1 MWPIYVFSHAKT
13 FKFQIQC
20 ILETFLPTFFDV
32 DEAEHERFVASVGPC
47 QFVKFGNEF
56 FF

>member
-1 MWPIYVFSHAKT
+1 MFSGMLRHSSSK
-13 FKFQIQC
+13 IQF

-47 QFVKFGNEF
+47 QFVKFGDEF